1 MKGQKKGK
9 KTFSDGL
16 EEILH
21 HTLFED
27 NLHDKPSMF
36 ELAPPPVVLST
47 QSTAPL
53 QDNKA
58 VKNTKKN
65 KSFADN
71 LEDFFKHSIDE
82 GFDSQIVS
90 IKRNIIRNDE
100 RPAIGIDVLLQ
111 KTLVE
116 EEQTPNHQQRITF
129 VLDTPKIEQ
138 LKNIA
143 RLEQKPLNSVL
154 LELIEMYLT
163 TRPVPKSQEKTAA
176 LPKNN
181 SSKTRKTKK
190 V

>member
-36 ELAPPPVVLST
+36 ELVPTPAVLTT
-47 QSTAPL
+47 QSTAPPII
-53 QDNKA
+53 DTKA

-71 LEDFFKHSIDE
+71 LEDFFKNSIDE

-116 EEQTPNHQQRITF
+116 EEQTPANQQRITF
-129 VLDTPKIEQ
+129 VLDTPKIEL

-143 RLEQKPLNSVL
+143 RVEQKPLNSVL
-154 LELIEMYLT
+154 LELIEMYLS
-163 TRPVPKSQEKTAA
+163 TRPQPQEKNTN
-176 LPKNN
+176 LSKTSN
-181 SSKTRKTKK
+181 KTRKTKK

>member
-16 EEILH
+16 ESILH

-36 ELAPPPVVLST
+36 DDNPPEIIFTTT
-47 QSTAPL
+47 QSPTIDIVA
-53 QDNKA
+53 
-58 VKNTKKN
+58 KNTKTKKT

-71 LEDFFKHSIDE
+71 LEDFFKDSLNE
-82 GFDSQIVS
+82 SFDSPIVT
-90 IKRNIIRNDE
+90 IKRNINKNSE

-116 EEQTPNHQQRITF
+116 EENVPTHQQRITF
-129 VLDTPKIEQ
+129 SLDMERMEK

-143 RLEQKPLNSVL
+143 RQENKPLNAVL
-154 LELIEMYLT
+154 LELVELYISNRQSTKPKT
-163 TRPVPKSQEKTAA
+163 TTSVKVTKS
-176 LPKNN
+176 
-181 SSKTRKTKK
+181 KTKK
-190 V
+190 N

>member
-36 ELAPPPVVLST
+36 ELVPPLVLPQLSNT
-47 QSTAPL
+47 PQTET
-53 QDNKA
+53 NKT
-58 VKNTKKN
+58 VKHTKKN

-71 LEDFFKHSIDE
+71 LEDFFKNSVDE

-111 KTLVE
+111 KTWVDE
-116 EEQTPNHQQRITF
+116 AQTPQNQQRITF

-143 RLEQKPLNSVL
+143 RVEQKPLNSVL
-154 LELIEMYLT
+154 LELIEMYLN
-163 TRPVPKSQEKTAA
+163 TRPTEKNT
-176 LPKNN
+176 
-181 SSKTRKTKK
+181 SISKIKIPKTKK
-190 V
+190 IAK